1 LQISKI
7 LAQIPKNN
15 GTNLHL
21 YIAAAAAILA
31 LGIILVQNPYSTPTD
46 ASNNNST
53 ESIQWANIHSNV
65 KTDFNPTIKF
75 PQIQESAFIHPFAV
89 VIGDCYIG
97 KLVLMAPT
105 AVCRADEGTPIYV
118 GDYSNLQDGVVL
130 HALETTKKGENIDGR
145 RFSSSEE
152 RLAANDSN
160 FENGYA
166 VWVGN
171 RVSLAHGSLVHGP
184 AWIGND
190 TFVGMEA
197 LVFNAKV
204 GNRVAIGVASTITGD
219 VVIADDKFV
228 PPGSVITTQEQADA
242 LPHRVGSSYEAIN
255 EDVLHVNEQ
264 LAEEYDHETLEK
276 IVKDREALMEEGMLE
291 TSHSQ

>member
-1 LQISKI
+1 MERV
-7 LAQIPKNN
+7 
-15 GTNLHL
+15 
-21 YIAAAAAILA
+21 YIIYIVAAAAILA
-31 LGIILVQNPYSTPTD
+31 LGIILVQNPYSIHTD

-53 ESIQWANIHSNV
+53 DAQWANVHSNV

-89 VIGDCYIG
+89 VIGDCHIG
-97 KLVLMAPT
+97 KLVLVAPT
-105 AVCRADEGTPIYV
+105 AVCRADEGTPIHV

-130 HALETTKKGENIDGR
+130 HALETTKVGKNVDGR
-145 RFSSSEE
+145 RFSSNGE
-152 RLAANDSN
+152 RLSANDSN

-166 VWVGN
+166 IWAGS

-190 TFVGMEA
+190 TFIGMEA

-204 GNRVAIGVASTITGD
+204 GNRVAIGVASTITGA

-242 LPHRVGSSYEAIN
+242 LPHRVGSDYEAIN
-255 EDVLHVNEQ
+255 DDVLHVNEQ

-276 IVKDREALMEEGMLE
+276 IAKDREALMEEGMLE
-291 TSHSQ
+291 TSQSTQ